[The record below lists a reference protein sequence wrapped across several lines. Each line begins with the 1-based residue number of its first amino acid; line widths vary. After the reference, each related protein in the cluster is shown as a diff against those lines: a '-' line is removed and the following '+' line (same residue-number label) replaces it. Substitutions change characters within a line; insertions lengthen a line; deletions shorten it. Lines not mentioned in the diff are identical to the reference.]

1 MNESFY
7 DRQIEK
13 AKEKQAIS
21 VLAMNVCAS
30 IIKFNKER
38 TREQIKERIRNL
50 QTSDKKK
57 KASVKTKIQNELSKV
72 KDNNY
77 YGTREV
83 EEEIKFQEGKYT
95 LNLDYS
101 TRHNLARTI
110 SDNPVN
116 ALKTYASDYVQAVNE
131 VDRLEEQKRDEQKR
145 EQDRIREREQ
155 QRLERERKVESNQS
169 SYSGLSTYGHSYST
183 SNAAPKKPVPFSA
196 ATTEESKKLV
206 EEAIEKAI
214 HDKYGYSSISY
225 DEEKRIKELYPEFN
239 RYRNYVSVD
248 TLKKG
253 IRIENIVNKQQI
265 NVQEMMELG
274 QLTLNVVTKELV
286 EGDQT
291 YEPQLFSK
299 LKMRNNLDKYKDA
312 YNKFMKQYNKL
323 SLEEKNKI
331 NAQVEKSENYSKL
344 FGKRI
349 ITPEQLTNKINYAV
363 IDYIVKEPNF
373 YDYENN
379 NIYAKTMQAT
389 KYMNV
394 DQIVS
399 LYKNLKNNFYRPYY
413 GVSEE
418 DQQRIENNRRKQLA
432 LLQQEFARVVL
443 DKLQKHNKFKNTLN
457 LSEEELHKLIE
468 KDSEKMAS
476 IIVDLFKETPLSDN
490 FKNIKNENRLEGQ
503 GTNLEETYKAKE
515 EAKARV
521 YGLSAVK
528 KAFAQVSGKW
538 ARYTML
544 MDKEELTQKE
554 QEELKGMF
562 K

>member
-1 MNESFY
+1 MNESYY
-7 DRQIEK
+7 DKQIQR
-13 AKEKQAIS
+13 AKENQAIS

-38 TREQIKERIRNL
+38 TREQIKERIRKL
-50 QTSDKKK
+50 QTIDKKK

-72 KDNNY
+72 NDNNY
-77 YGTREV
+77 YSTREV
-83 EEEIKFQEGKYT
+83 EDVIKSQEGRYT
-95 LNLDYS
+95 ITLDYS
-101 TRHNLARTI
+101 KRHNIARTI
-110 SDNPVN
+110 ADNPVN
-116 ALKTYASDYVQAVNE
+116 ALKSYASDYVQAIQE
-131 VDRLEEQKRDEQKR
+131 VDRIEEQKRDEQKR
-145 EQDRIREREQ
+145 EEDRKREREQ
-155 QRLERERKVESNQS
+155 QRLERERNIESNSYSYSQPS
-169 SYSGLSTYGHSYST
+169 SYRRSSSSSSTIP
-183 SNAAPKKPVPFSA
+183 NKPVPFQAS
-196 ATTEESKKLV
+196 TPEESKKLV
-206 EEAIEKAI
+206 EAAIEKAI

-225 DEEKRIKELYPEFN
+225 DEAKRIKELYPEFD
-239 RYRNYVSVD
+239 RYRDYISID

-253 IRIENIVNKQQI
+253 IRIENIVNKQTI
-265 NVQEMMELG
+265 DVEEMMELG
-274 QLTLNVVTKELV
+274 KLTLNVVTKELV
-286 EGDQT
+286 EGNQT

-323 SLEEKNKI
+323 SPEEKNKI

-363 IDYIVKEPNF
+363 IDHIVKDHNF
-373 YDYENN
+373 YNYENN
-379 NIYAKTMQAT
+379 NIYEKTMQAT

-394 DQIVS
+394 DQIIS
-399 LYKNLKNNFYRPYY
+399 LYKGIKNNLYMPFY

-490 FKNIKNENRLEGQ
+490 FKNIKTENKLEGQ
-503 GTNLEETYKAKE
+503 GTNLEATYKAKE

-521 YGLSAVK
+521 YGLSSVK